1 MALFNLNLMPPEDM
15 MQTSE
20 DAYMDAKLVAQSNT
34 EYTVKQVRNIIISE
48 EDATLDQ
55 MEDGDI
61 WIKI

>member
-48 EDATLDQ
+48 EDAILDQ